1 MYDVP
6 LGLRVTITSSL
17 RETTILASNYRLA
30 SLTLNSYFNGIRY
43 SLFLASSVH
52 HHTCDVHPC
61 CYVQFL
67 LNHSHLLYLVVQI
80 YYNLL
85 FILLVGYLG
94 CFHFLAIMNTAAVNN
109 LVYVFQYTYVNISSG
124 YRNRS
129 RTA

>member
-1 MYDVP
+1 M
-6 LGLRVTITSSL
+6 
-17 RETTILASNYRLA
+17 
-30 SLTLNSYFNGIRY
+30 
-43 SLFLASSVH
+43 
-52 HHTCDVHPC
+52 
-61 CYVQFL
+61 QFL